1 MLSMPFLWPLSCNK
15 GIIISMTSTR
25 KTVAAN
31 RRARHDYDILE
42 TAEAGMVLTG
52 PEVKSCRM
60 GRVNIAGAYVS
71 FLGRIPRLKGANI
84 SLYPYARV
92 PDYDPHRER
101 TLLLKEREAERLWSF
116 AEQKGC
122 TVIPLEVT
130 AGKYVKVLLG
140 VARGRKRYD
149 KREKIRTR
157 DVERRLRRESCL

>member
-1 MLSMPFLWPLSCNK
+1 M
-15 GIIISMTSTR
+15 ISTR
-25 KTVAAN
+25 KTVAEN

-42 TAEAGMVLTG
+42 TTEAGVILTG

-60 GRVNIAGAYVS
+60 GRINIAGAYVS
-71 FLGRIPRLKGANI
+71 FLRKIPRLKGANI
-84 SLYPYARV
+84 SLYPYTRV

-101 TLLLKEREAERLWSF
+101 TLLLKEREAERLWSC

-130 AGKYVKVLLG
+130 AGKYVKILLG
-140 VARGRKRYD
+140 VARGRKKYD

-157 DVERRLRRESCL
+157 EAERRLRQGSRS

>member
-1 MLSMPFLWPLSCNK
+1 MA
-15 GIIISMTSTR
+15 STR
-25 KTVAAN
+25 KTVAEN

-42 TAEAGMVLTG
+42 TAEAGIILTG

-71 FLGRIPRLKGANI
+71 FFQGIPRLKGVNI
-84 SLYPYARV
+84 SLYPYARI

-101 TLLLKEREAERLWSF
+101 ELLLKKREAERLWSF

-149 KREKIRTR
+149 KREKIK
-157 DVERRLRRESCL
+157 EREISRCLHRGH

>member
-1 MLSMPFLWPLSCNK
+1 MPSRMK
-15 GIIISMTSTR
+15 
-25 KTVAAN
+25 KTVAEN

-42 TAEAGMVLTG
+42 TAEAGIILTG

-60 GRVNIAGAYVS
+60 GRISIAGAYVS
-71 FLGRIPRLKGANI
+71 FLGRVPHLKGANI
-84 SLYPYARV
+84 SLYPYAQV

-149 KREKIRTR
+149 KRAKIKER
-157 DVERRLRRESCL
+157 DVERHLRQSQ

>member
-1 MLSMPFLWPLSCNK
+1 MK
-15 GIIISMTSTR
+15 
-25 KTVAAN
+25 KTVAEN

-42 TAEAGMVLTG
+42 TTEAGMVLTG

-71 FLGRIPRLKGANI
+71 FFQGVPRLKGVNI

-92 PDYDPHRER
+92 PEYDQHRER
-101 TLLLKEREAERLWSF
+101 ELLLKKREAERLWSF

-122 TVIPLEVT
+122 TVIPLAVT

-140 VARGRKRYD
+140 VARGRKKYD
-149 KREKIRTR
+149 KRQKIKEKDIRR
-157 DVERRLRRESCL
+157 QIRRAC